1 MAKKLF
7 FFFLAY
13 YRTVMTANWYRCH
26 PKENTCPPLRPSD
39 NHLSG
44 RHNEANSF
52 RRGSR
57 SCPPMSCIGTS
68 SRISSAHN
76 TKQNKCPL
84 LIKPHNKC
92 RPFVFPFILSTQ
104 GERRNEDF
112 SDSHKD
118 KKWQSLVVCRLSLS
132 GRSGKGAWSHC
143 GCYSCRATCN
153 MYTYILSILKFITN
167 NATCKK

>member
-57 SCPPMSCIGTS
+57 SCPPTSCIGTS

-84 LIKPHNKC
+84 LIKPH
-92 RPFVFPFILSTQ
+92 
-104 GERRNEDF
+104 
-112 SDSHKD
+112 
-118 KKWQSLVVCRLSLS
+118 
-132 GRSGKGAWSHC
+132 
-143 GCYSCRATCN
+143 
-153 MYTYILSILKFITN
+153 
-167 NATCKK
+167 